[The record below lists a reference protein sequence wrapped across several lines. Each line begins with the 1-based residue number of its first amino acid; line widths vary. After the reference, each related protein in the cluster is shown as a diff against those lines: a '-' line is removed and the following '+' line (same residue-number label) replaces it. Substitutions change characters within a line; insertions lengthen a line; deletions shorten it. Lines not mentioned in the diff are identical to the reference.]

1 MLSGCLLQGFEIVQE
16 GLFLNADL
24 TVYAQDAKR
33 SCAGQV
39 VGFVLADLQNV
50 RKVSHSHK
58 RGKLFKGFE
67 AHERPSSFFESVDS
81 RA

>member
-1 MLSGCLLQGFEIVQE
+1 MLSGCLLQGFEIVQK

-24 TVYAQDAKR
+24 TAYAQDTKR

-58 RGKLFKGFE
+58 RGEFIEGT
-67 AHERPSSFFESVDS
+67 ERHLSNVM
-81 RA
+81 